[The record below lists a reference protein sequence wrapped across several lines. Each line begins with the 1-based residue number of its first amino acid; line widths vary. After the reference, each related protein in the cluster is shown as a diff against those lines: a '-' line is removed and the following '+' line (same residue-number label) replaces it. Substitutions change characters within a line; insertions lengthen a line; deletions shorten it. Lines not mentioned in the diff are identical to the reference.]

1 MVLSMARPPRRGCD
15 PLQLTLKMLWGGEF
29 SRSGVAD
36 GSASA
41 GRARDLT
48 AVELTPKLSDR
59 IADVRGRQ

>member
-1 MVLSMARPPRRGCD
+1 VTAVRVDRSLAEK
-15 PLQLTLKMLWGGEF
+15 TAGG
-29 SRSGVAD
+29 SY

>member
-36 GSASA
+36 GSKRLVGERQLA
-41 GRARDLT
+41 GI
-48 AVELTPKLSDR
+48 EPSTPAFR
-59 IADVRGRQ
+59 R